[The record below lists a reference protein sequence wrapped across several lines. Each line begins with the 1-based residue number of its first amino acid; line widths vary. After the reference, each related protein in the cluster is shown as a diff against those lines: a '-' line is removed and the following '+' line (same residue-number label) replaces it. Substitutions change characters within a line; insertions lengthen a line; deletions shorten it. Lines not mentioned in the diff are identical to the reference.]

1 MTFNATSGFNNIN
14 SAIISSTLGF
24 ERAQRNISDSA
35 RDIAANAINVS
46 DQNRQPQTIQDLLAN
61 TATQQLGQINQL
73 LPSGGDSLTN
83 NILSLQ
89 ISRNNGL
96 ASAKVLD
103 IASGTVGRIIDELA

>member
-14 SAIISSTLGF
+14 SAIISSTLGLD
-24 ERAQRNISDSA
+24 RALQNINSSVK
-35 RDIAANAINVS
+35 DIASTAINIT

-61 TATQQLGQINQL
+61 TASQQLGQISQL

-103 IASGTVGRIIDELA
+103 IAHDTVGRIIDELA